1 MSTRSAIK
9 NMMYQDAL
17 FSLYAGA
24 VMPHERELL
33 AMAPLPTD
41 IVDPFVSQDV
51 DPRQIMGFA
60 YNSLVT
66 WIDEAKKA
74 NYFSK
79 KFTDLSRLVMKGV
92 MTMGRGLVALHNRGE
107 DLAQA
112 PMQIGDLI
120 SVSSYHFRKSY
131 LGVIQTASSN
141 PEISERLLINQL
153 SWTNM
158 LFRLYKTKDRLEKPV
173 SVISG
178 QRSVAGSDPESR
190 MLNAEA
196 LKDPGCAGDQGK
208 PKLTDPFSDN
218 DQGNPM
224 FPAVSDRPLTDI
236 AAIFEPAALSAPRS
250 LTALCSSG
258 KSVTRN
264 PEAHET
270 SHPAA
275 VPATQE
281 DRHPCCANDPRNPKS
296 EENASETETPI
307 ETNEKAPDTQKTPDR
322 QIIKNITKEKNTEHE
337 ESPENFNRQDPSP
350 ENQVPD
356 PGPDPLPEENLH
368 ESAQSPG
375 APDPDPMPDPH
386 SKEQLHET
394 NQPEIP
400 DPIPAPSPEEQIH
413 AAPQP
418 PGPPNPDPMPGSH
431 AEQQIHENDRSEIDP
446 LDRMTRDIII
456 PAYIEIMA
464 AASYRSESYEN
475 CDFAFTDDEIR
486 ILARD
491 PEFTRTYPD
500 MAARMSRII
509 AEEDGD

>member
-1 MSTRSAIK
+1 MSTPSTRS
-9 NMMYQDAL
+9 MLYQDAL

-24 VMPHERELL
+24 VMPHEREIL

-190 MLNAEA
+190 RLNAEA

-250 LTALCSSG
+250 LTALGSSG

-264 PEAHET
+264 PEAHGA

-275 VPATQE
+275 APAAQE
-281 DRHPCCANDPRNPKS
+281 DRHPGCANDPSNPKCANDQNNPKP
-296 EENASETETPI
+296 EENDSKTEIP
-307 ETNEKAPDTQKTPDR
+307 EGPKTPDR
-322 QIIKNITKEKNTEHE
+322 QIEENITKSENTEHE
-337 ESPENFNRQDPSP
+337 VTPGDFPDRDQFPGIPE
-350 ENQVPD
+350 PD
-356 PGPDPLPEENLH
+356 PGSEEHIHKGNR
-368 ESAQSPG
+368 S
-375 APDPDPMPDPH
+375 
-386 SKEQLHET
+386 
-394 NQPEIP
+394 PEIP
-400 DPIPAPSPEEQIH
+400 FPDSLPETVRIMQNVIR
-413 AAPQP
+413 
-418 PGPPNPDPMPGSH
+418 
-431 AEQQIHENDRSEIDP
+431 RSEANGDGM
-446 LDRMTRDIII
+446 L
-456 PAYIEIMA
+456 
-464 AASYRSESYEN
+464 
-475 CDFAFTDDEIR
+475 AFTIDEMRVLAEDSIFADMYPRLVTDIR
-486 ILARD
+486 NALAEYD
-491 PEFTRTYPD
+491 
-500 MAARMSRII
+500 S
-509 AEEDGD
+509 G